1 MPPRTKVT
9 PEEIEAR
16 EKRALEWAEFR
27 QTYKF
32 TQTMLADTLK
42 SIDVRKTGKCKGIS
56 RRTVQQIEG
65 ALISPHAHT
74 LELFAELK
82 SRHEKNKEK

>member
-1 MPPRTKVT
+1 MARVNIT
-9 PEEIEAR
+9 PEEVEER
-16 EKRALEWAEFR
+16 EKRAVEWSTFR
-27 QTYKF
+27 MERGF
-32 TQTMLADTLK
+32 TQTLLANTLK
-42 SIDVRKTGKCKGIS
+42 SIDTRKTGKRIGIS

-65 ALISPHAHT
+65 GLISPHQHT